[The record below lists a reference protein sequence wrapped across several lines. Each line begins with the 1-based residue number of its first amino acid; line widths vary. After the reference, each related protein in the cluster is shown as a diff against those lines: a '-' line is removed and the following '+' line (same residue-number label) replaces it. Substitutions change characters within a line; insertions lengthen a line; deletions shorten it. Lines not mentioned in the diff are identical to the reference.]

1 MAMESVS
8 AAGGDVE
15 IMFLQQ
21 MGDDPFISTPER
33 TAQIGGVA
41 VRIARFIG
49 EARATLD
56 IAIYDFRLGDE
67 AAAIITDALRERAKN
82 KVVIRIIYDAA
93 NDADGEV
100 APADWPAHL
109 EADRKTPGT
118 ESFVRSLSDI
128 AQI

>member
-8 AAGGDVE
+8 AAGGNIE

-41 VRIARFIG
+41 ARIARFIS

-56 IAIYDFRLGDE
+56 IAIYDFRLSDE
-67 AAAIITDALRERAKN
+67 AAVIITEALRERARN
-82 KVVIRIIYDAA
+82 KVSIRIIYDAA
-93 NDADGEV
+93 TDGSGVV
-100 APADWPAHL
+100 APGDSPTRL
-109 EADRKTPGT
+109 ERGVH
-118 ESFVRSLSDI
+118 EN
-128 AQI
+128 